1 MLRALLDLTV
11 VRLPSALLR
20 ALLLCAVIATPL
32 FAVLSNFDAFEP
44 YLFPLHYLQGN
55 VRSVSDNVLVGHY
68 PDYGLL
74 SELDQRGVKIVI
86 SLLNDKLIYEE
97 PLIQREVAYSRQLGM
112 TDLNFKMDSQQP
124 PNSPLNRAAIDNIKK
139 VIAAN
144 PRSKIYIHCYFGKHR
159 TGYVEQQLRNS
170 GARTAS
176 AFASARG

>member
-1 MLRALLDLTV
+1 MRGFLDRV
-11 VRLPSALLR
+11 VARLSSTLLR
-20 ALLLCAVIATPL
+20 VALF
-32 FAVLSNFDAFEP
+32 FAVLSAPMFAVLANFDAFEP

-55 VRSVSDNVLVGHY
+55 VRSVSNNVLVGHY

-97 PLIQREVAYSRQLGM
+97 PLIAQEVAYSRQLGM
-112 TDLNFKMDSQQP
+112 RDFNFKMDSAQAP
-124 PNSPLNRAAIDNIKK
+124 DSPLNRAAIANIKK

-159 TGYVEQQLRNS
+159 TGYVEQQLRAAGVHTAAVD
-170 GARTAS
+170 GATDES
-176 AFASARG
+176 

>member
-1 MLRALLDLTV
+1 MRALLDFTV

-20 ALLLCAVIATPL
+20 VLLLCTVIATPL
-32 FAVLSNFDAFEP
+32 FSLLSNFDAFEP

-74 SELDQRGVKIVI
+74 SELDQRGVTIVI

-97 PLIQREVAYSRQLGM
+97 PLIHREVAYSRQLGM
-112 TDLNFKMDSQQP
+112 TDLNFKMDSEQP
-124 PNSPLNRAAIDNIKK
+124 ANSQLNSTAIDNINK

-144 PRSKIYIHCYFGKHR
+144 PHSKIYIHCYFGKHR
-159 TGYVEQQLRNS
+159 TGYVEQQLRAKGMRTVS
-170 GARTAS
+170 IGAVPRS
-176 AFASARG
+176 